1 MSLLLKLQS
10 ADAAMT
16 LIRSEILDAELSKN
30 SVVALNALLFEPP
43 EWVLDLS
50 VMQEITEVSVNAA
63 QNTDVD
69 L

>member
-1 MSLLLKLQS
+1 
-10 ADAAMT
+10 MT

-30 SVVALNALLFEPP
+30 SVVALNALLFDPP

-63 QNTDVD
+63 QNIEVD